1 MVAGN
6 SRKQKTNVAGEKQRN
21 MEAKRADREKGRV
34 SGKFAKPMKP
44 GERKLPGRKTDGREV
59 EGRSTEC
66 RKTEGWSTESR
77 RAESRK
83 TDCKKEDR
91 KTVDSKTT
99 AWKSAAR
106 KSMYKREEGAAKK
119 KSLCPV
125 SRLSLIHI

>member
-59 EGRSTEC
+59 EGRSTDVYKRQDPELAEQFQVMTIPTLILF
-66 RKTEGWSTESR
+66 RDGREVSSVVNPANRDAIEGWL
-77 RAESRK
+77 
-83 TDCKKEDR
+83 KEH
-91 KTVDSKTT
+91 
-99 AWKSAAR
+99 
-106 KSMYKREEGAAKK
+106 GA
-119 KSLCPV
+119 L
-125 SRLSLIHI
+125 